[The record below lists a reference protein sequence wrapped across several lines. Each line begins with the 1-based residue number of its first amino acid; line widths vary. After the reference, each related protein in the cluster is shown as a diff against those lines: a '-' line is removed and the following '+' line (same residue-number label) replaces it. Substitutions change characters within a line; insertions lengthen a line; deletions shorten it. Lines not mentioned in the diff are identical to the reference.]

1 MPVRMKTVCALG
13 LFFVALLSLL
23 LVRQSPL
30 QQVDIVVNPYGVS
43 PLSAVCEISSTRPVR
58 VEQIAIEGV
67 RTLPYSSG
75 FSRHHSFPLA
85 GLSPGK
91 QTLRLT
97 LLDEEGRQI
106 YCPDTEVTAAALP
119 RGLPDFR
126 VVRSEPGLDGYLF
139 CQLEGPSQAYQL
151 LLTPL
156 GEVVWLRARAP
167 QSVFGCWLGKDRVLN
182 LNFLAGF
189 TETEDLS
196 GRRLASSP
204 LPIESPYSDSVRI
217 ESASRAWVLDND
229 EVVGLDLAS
238 GSKTSISAFTL
249 LGVHP
254 TTTGPAWVPENSLV
268 LSSELVAEVNP
279 AGRRV
284 EWLVGDPGD
293 LHPLLVPFSL
303 SVEEELYPDEAL
315 ASLWAKNRALL
326 LAERE
331 QQVVLR
337 EYLVDLSGKKMVRNW
352 SYPLLSDGEVESVL
366 LCESF
371 QPGRIGVAL
380 NMKDSARLKIVTQES
395 EPKTLLNIEI
405 EGGQGWSVTC
415 LQLVE
420 SML

>member
-1 MPVRMKTVCALG
+1 MKTVCALG
-13 LFFVALLSLL
+13 LFLVGLLSLL
-23 LVRQSPL
+23 VVRQSPL

-43 PLSAVCEISSTRPVR
+43 PLSVVCEISSTRPVR

-75 FSRHHSFPLA
+75 LSRHHSFPLA
-85 GLSPGK
+85 GLSPGI

-97 LLDEEGRQI
+97 LLDEEGRQV
-106 YCPDTEVTAAALP
+106 YCPDTEVTAPPLP
-119 RGLPDFR
+119 DGLPEIR
-126 VVRSEPGLDGYLF
+126 VIRSEPGLDGYIF
-139 CQLEGPSQAYQL
+139 CQVEGPVQAHQM

-156 GEVVWLRARAP
+156 GEIVWLRARAP
-167 QSVFGCWLGKDRVLN
+167 KSVFGRWLDNGRILN

-189 TETEDLS
+189 VETEDLT

-204 LPIESPYSDSVRI
+204 LPLEGSYSDSVRL

-229 EVVGLDLAS
+229 ELVSLDLAG

-249 LGVHP
+249 LGIHP
-254 TTTGPAWVPENSLV
+254 TRTGLAWVPENSLV
-268 LSSELVAEVNP
+268 LSPQLVAEVNP

-284 EWLVGDPGD
+284 EWLIGDPRA

-303 SVEEELYPDEAL
+303 AVEEELYPDEAL

-337 EYLVDLSGKKMVRNW
+337 EYLVDLSEKKVVRNW
-352 SYPLLSDGEVESVL
+352 SYPLLSDGEVDSVL

-380 NMKDSARLKIVTQES
+380 NLKDSARLNIVTQES
-395 EPKTLLNIEI
+395 EPKTLLDIEI
-405 EGGQGWSVTC
+405 GGGERWSVSC
-415 LQLVE
+415 MQLVE
-420 SML
+420 SIL